1 MLGWLIVFGPLVIA
15 LCPAAPPMVV
25 VAARLANGVVTD
37 RAVPTVLRRGDG
49 LRDDAS
55 LPEDLDQH
63 GYAQVV
69 GCAGRSGLRVCA
81 GWRDAAGPTVVA
93 AGVTGI

>member
-1 MLGWLIVFGPLVIA
+1 MLGWLIVLCPLIIA

-25 VAARLANGVVTD
+25 VAARSATGVVTYP
-37 RAVPTVLRRGDG
+37 AVPTVRAEGDG
-49 LRDDAS
+49 LREDAS

-69 GCAGRSGLRVCA
+69 GCDGCSGLRVC
-81 GWRDAAGPTVVA
+81 GLEGRCRT
-93 AGVTGI
+93 

>member
-1 MLGWLIVFGPLVIA
+1 MLLR
-15 LCPAAPPMVV
+15 AANRVY
-25 VAARLANGVVTD
+25 GVVTD
-37 RAVPTVLRRGDG
+37 RAVPTVLHRGDG

-69 GCAGRSGLRVCA
+69 GCAGRSGLRGCA

-93 AGVTGI
+93 VEAAGVPGYLTVTHISPN